1 MKLGSVARC
10 VRRPT
15 TPGII
20 KPAQSRPRC
29 RMPANRRRLVNMLVF
44 MIVSSGCADGVEHR
58 QNDIVNENRI
68 EQPISRYACNE
79 RKKAPTP
86 QPRSEPQLPA
96 KPAAFEQESKTLKKE
111 VGRGLPIAA
120 ASRKREYN
128 LVQDP
133 GYDEDQVAPRLVNT
147 IMRMLE

>member
-96 KPAAFEQESKTLKKE
+96 KPDPFDHESETLKN
-111 VGRGLPIAA
+111 
-120 ASRKREYN
+120 ASRR
-128 LVQDP
+128 VRP
-133 GYDEDQVAPRLVNT
+133 F
-147 IMRMLE
+147 

>member
-1 MKLGSVARC
+1 
-10 VRRPT
+10 
-15 TPGII
+15 
-20 KPAQSRPRC
+20 
-29 RMPANRRRLVNMLVF
+29 MLVF

-111 VGRGLPIAA
+111 VGRGQPIAA
-120 ASRKREYN
+120 ASRKREYH

-133 GYDEDQVAPRLVNT
+133 GYDEDQEECRSRSDMPVQRLEEVLVHEVGEGSIPTPAP
-147 IMRMLE
+147 ESA